1 MFTSTW
7 SIMLGFEALT
17 VLISLAGI
25 LAFMFKKEPSEV
37 TAPAPDMPA
46 VLADHAAMATKA

>member
-37 TAPAPDMPA
+37 TAPAPA

>member
-1 MFTSTW
+1 
-7 SIMLGFEALT
+7 MLGFEALT